1 MSWLA
6 RVVEA
11 WQDDDVA
18 VAAVEGEIDSSNV
31 GEIAE
36 RVRAMLTNRS
46 MALVVDLAETTYI
59 DSAGINL
66 LFTLGAELKDRQQ
79 RMLLVVAPGSGIAR
93 MLSITGL
100 DAEVPTH
107 PTREAALAAAG

>member
-6 RVVEA
+6 RVVEELHGE
-11 WQDDDVA
+11 VA

-36 RVRAMLTNRS
+36 RIRAMLTNRS
-46 MALVVDLAETTYI
+46 LALVVDLGQTTYI

-66 LFTLGAELKDRQQ
+66 LFTLGSELNARQQ

-100 DAEVPTH
+100 DAAVPTH
-107 PTREAALAAAG
+107 LTRDAALAAAT

>member
-6 RVVEA
+6 RIIEA
-11 WQDDDVA
+11 WHDDVA

-31 GEIAE
+31 GEVAE

-46 MALVVDLAETTYI
+46 TALVVDLERTRYI

-66 LFTLGAELKDRQQ
+66 LFALAAELKDRQQ
-79 RMLLVVAPGSGIAR
+79 RLLIVVAPGSSIGR
-93 MLSITGL
+93 MLSITGV
-100 DAEVPTH
+100 DTIASTH
-107 PTREAALAAAG
+107 HTRADALAAAR

>member
-6 RVVEA
+6 RILEESHN
-11 WQDDDVA
+11 DVA
-18 VAAVEGEIDSSNV
+18 IAAVEGEIDSSNV

-36 RVRAMLTNRS
+36 RIRVMLTNRS
-46 MALVVDLAETTYI
+46 LALVVDLARTTYI

-66 LFTLGAELKDRQQ
+66 LFMLGTELKARQQ
-79 RMLLVVAPGSGIAR
+79 RMLVVVAPGSGIAR

-100 DAEVPTH
+100 DVAVPTH
-107 PTREAALAAAG
+107 PTRDAALAEAT

>member
-6 RVVEA
+6 RVVEELH
-11 WQDDDVA
+11 DDVA

-36 RVRAMLTNRS
+36 RIRTMLTNRS
-46 MALVVDLAETTYI
+46 LALVVDLAQTTYI

-66 LFTLGAELKDRQQ
+66 LFTLGTELKARQQ
-79 RMLLVVAPGSGIAR
+79 RMLLVVAPGTGIAR

-100 DAEVPTH
+100 DAAVPTH
-107 PTREAALAAAG
+107 PTRDAALAEAT